1 MKIHWL
7 SDLEEHDIAA
17 AETYLSLVLYPED
30 VSAVVTE
37 FEDFTIQTREFK
49 ARDILRA
56 SGLTFMHKGDI
67 RVHTDCDR
75 ISKGVELSPILLVLA
90 HDRLHIADGYYRLC
104 AVYSIDED
112 AEIPCKIV
120 YL

>member
-7 SDLEEHDIAA
+7 SEPEDHDLPA
-17 AETYLSLVLYPED
+17 AEDYLSLVLYPED
-30 VSAVVTE
+30 VATVVSE
-37 FEDFTIQTREFK
+37 FEDFTAEPREFK

-56 SGLTFMHKGDI
+56 SGLPFLGRGD
-67 RVHTDCDR
+67 RHVTKDFDK
-75 ISKGVELSPILLVLA
+75 ISRGIELSPLLLVLA
-90 HDRLHIADGYYRLC
+90 HDRLHIADGYHRLC
-104 AVYSIDED
+104 AVYSVDED